1 MVGGNYNNGSNDGP
15 VYFNLNNDWG
25 NANYNIGLRP
35 FLPHPAQII
44 ERKHISAP
52 MRSLDESPEIQHQKR
67 LGRFI
72 LEEPELCKEGAS
84 MRRVGDIHEKAFD
97 KANILAA
104 IDSLSKSKA
113 SKEAREYLKKNRE
126 SLAEDVLANPHFD
139 GRFRRFKRKE
149 GQKVRDV
156 FEPSIHDQIIAK
168 AIVRV
173 IIPILRPREYF
184 HSYAAMAGKGPILAR
199 NAVARYLKRDWARW
213 FCKIDVVRCF
223 PTFPH
228 RLVLSCYDRIF
239 KDPKVRELIVEDL
252 QAYSRFAGTEDGLAL
267 GEVTSQEWCNL
278 AMTFACFRA
287 KQEAKVP
294 GLVEYM
300 DDFVLVGRSKRELT
314 KQRDAFRAIL
324 ASMGFRL
331 HDELDDVKPLE
342 YVDKR
347 GKRRGEAVDI
357 CGYRVYKRLSTL
369 RRSLY
374 KKIRRCIIRMKARK
388 PDERRAKRF
397 FSFYGFLLHSA
408 SRKVFEIY
416 GITEQFIER
425 AKAALKGEN
434 TCKSC

>member
-1 MVGGNYNNGSNDGP
+1 MKRKGYI
-15 VYFNLNNDWG
+15 YEKIICRENLEAAINEL
-25 NANYNIGLRP
+25 AK
-35 FLPHPAQII
+35 
-44 ERKHISAP
+44 RKAS
-52 MRSLDESPEIQHQKR
+52 RSLRER
-67 LGRFI
+67 LAR
-72 LEEPELCKEGAS
+72 E
-84 MRRVGDIHEKAFD
+84 R
-97 KANILAA
+97 
-104 IDSLSKSKA
+104 DSLI
-113 SKEAREYLKKNRE
+113 
-126 SLAEDVLANPHFD
+126 EDILANPHPSGEFR
-139 GRFRRFKRKE
+139 RFRRKE
-149 GQKVRDV
+149 GRKMRTIY
-156 FEPSIHDQIIAK
+156 EPSLRDQIISK
-168 AIVRV
+168 AIVQV
-173 IIPILRPREYF
+173 IVPYVRPREYF
-184 HSYAAMAGKGPILAR
+184 HSYAAIKGKGPILAR
-199 NAVARYLKRDWARW
+199 NAVARYLRKDWARW

-300 DDFVLVGRSKRELT
+300 DDFVLIGRSKRELT

-369 RRSLY
+369 RRNLY